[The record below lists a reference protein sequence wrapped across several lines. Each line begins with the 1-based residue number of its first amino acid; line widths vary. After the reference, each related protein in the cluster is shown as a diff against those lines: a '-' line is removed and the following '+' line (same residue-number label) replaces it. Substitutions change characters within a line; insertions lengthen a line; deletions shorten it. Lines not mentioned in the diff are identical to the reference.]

1 MPASTR
7 RAPLLRYFIIGT
19 MLIVVAKFSS
29 PGLLGALVAAAVAIL
44 AVGLKCHSH
53 WGERGQGASWASD
66 EAYYLGLLYTLISL
80 ILAILQLFVFTTGD
94 AGPDGLRERTN
105 SLIGN
110 FGIALTSTVAGIL
123 GRILLQGRSSVVV
136 PTTGRLGDELQA
148 EQLLGPVSDPSKS
161 SQAKSPTRSTSPTLA
176 QSGAGNPPV
185 EYDDVEPPLNWDLRD
200 QLLAL
205 RRNLLEASDSFAH
218 FTRVTL
224 EHAERTR
231 ASAEQV
237 VTGFHERLAE
247 VAQAEIHAIA
257 VNWRDAT
264 AAMHTEHDASVDQ
277 ASRELLGLRERWT
290 GLGKQAQTELTNLT
304 ERFDSAAAEALQRT
318 ETGWSQLATALAKSA
333 EATQASS
340 EAHSAELRALLTDLG
355 GLRQQLKP
363 FGTAL
368 TGASSAITALQN
380 TAQES
385 TIDSEGVRRL
395 LQESHQTLQA
405 LNDTAKRVDADLVSR
420 VAEMAHAHQALTDG
434 CTKLIADVDAL
445 CRTALESNTDQ
456 AQVARSALGQATHQA
471 DSLKD
476 KISGLADMLD
486 RQRSTA
492 ERNTEEFESLLKDVL
507 RDTKSQAEHRMPAG
521 ESVQAQGSPPPQPAP
536 QLPPQKSNP
545 SAAEPRSRP
554 WWRLNQGD
562 GPS

>member
-19 MLIVVAKFSS
+19 MLIVVAKFSA

-66 EAYYLGLLYTLISL
+66 EAYYLGLLYTLVSL
-80 ILAILQLFVFTTGD
+80 ILAILQLFVFTTSD

-105 SLIGN
+105 SLIGS

-136 PTTGRLGDELQA
+136 PTTGSLGDELQA
-148 EQLLGPVSDPSKS
+148 GQLPGPVSDPSKS
-161 SQAKSPTRSTSPTLA
+161 TQAKSPTRPTSPALT
-176 QSGAGNPPV
+176 QSAAGTPPV
-185 EYDDVEPPLNWDLRD
+185 EYDDVEPPLTWDLRD

-224 EHAERTR
+224 EQAERTR

-237 VTGFHERLAE
+237 VAGFHERLAE

-264 AAMHTEHDASVDQ
+264 AAMHTEHEASVDQ

-290 GLGKQAQTELTNLT
+290 GLGKQAQTELANLT
-304 ERFDSAAAEALQRT
+304 KRFDSAAAEALQRT
-318 ETGWSQLATALAKSA
+318 EAGWSQLATALAKSA

-340 EAHSAELRALLTDLG
+340 EVHSAELSALLTDFG

-363 FGTAL
+363 FGAAL
-368 TGASSAITALQN
+368 NDAGSAIAALQI

-385 TIDSEGVRRL
+385 TIDSEGVRQL
-395 LQESHQTLQA
+395 LQDSHQTLLA

-420 VAEMAHAHQALTDG
+420 VAEMAQAHQALTDG

-445 CRTALESNTDQ
+445 CRTALDSNADR
-456 AQVARSALGQATHQA
+456 AQEATATLGQAVHQA

-476 KISGLADMLD
+476 KMEGLTGMLD
-486 RQRSTA
+486 KQRRTAERSTA
-492 ERNTEEFESLLKDVL
+492 QFENLLKDVV
-507 RDTKSQAEHRMPAG
+507 RKTEDQSEHRMPAR
-521 ESVQAQGSPPPQPAP
+521 EVVNPRGSASTTDPRRSPQ
-536 QLPPQKSNP
+536 QSNP
-545 SAAEPRSRP
+545 SPVEPKTKS
-554 WWRLNQGD
+554 WWRFNQD
-562 GPS
+562 DSPS